1 MINKD
6 DLRLVKLPNTPHMHE
21 LNQQMYAAKI
31 VRERE
36 AVFTQMQ
43 NQFDT
48 IEFLGEQQGIYK
60 TAG

>member
-21 LNQQMYAAKI
+21 LNQQMYAAKN

-36 AVFTQMQ
+36 AVFTKMQ
-43 NQFDT
+43 NYFDK
-48 IEFLGEQQGIYK
+48 IGFPGKEQE
-60 TAG
+60 